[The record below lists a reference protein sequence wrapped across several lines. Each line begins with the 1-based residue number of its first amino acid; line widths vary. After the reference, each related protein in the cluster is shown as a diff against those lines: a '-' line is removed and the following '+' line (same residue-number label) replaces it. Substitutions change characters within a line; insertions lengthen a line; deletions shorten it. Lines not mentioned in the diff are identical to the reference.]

1 MRNGLRA
8 LLLLGL
14 ALLGSPGV
22 FAAEVC
28 VAAPLSSDPVCA
40 YEFNPRAPQTV
51 VLIHGLHG
59 DPLWD
64 WEKQLPF
71 LSQHY
76 HVLSLK
82 LSGFYRAKEDS
93 PLDGPAALAAALRVL
108 TERYARG
115 PVILM
120 AHSMGGVI
128 GLRYAIDYP
137 EAVSRLVLVDVAG
150 LLQRIAF
157 SRALLSNSESSQ
169 ADGDVFSRLA
179 EKLVTKLL
187 IELDDYHAEIA
198 AQYQP
203 RGEEDSYL
211 PERPELLA
219 AFQLIDA
226 DFSRSIDT
234 LKPPALIVWGEKD
247 TVAPLRTAY
256 TLAARVPH
264 SQLLIIPD
272 AGHMV
277 MREKPEVFNRALDDF
292 LHTQPVLTRTH
303 PSYPKQEGAV
313 VQEEECRSEN
323 GRVYSGSYRRL
334 ALYGC
339 DDALIHDARIG
350 ELLVNG
356 SRLKVLNSDIGGG
369 GFGLQ
374 ATGSEVTV
382 TASRIE
388 GDIAIIASRSR
399 LDLAAVEVTGH
410 ELAVQGKRGSDLIF
424 SLSTRKSPLG
434 EGPIH
439 GYFSVDENHP
449 L

>member
-1 MRNGLRA
+1 MNKGWR
-8 LLLLGL
+8 LLLLL
-14 ALLGSPGV
+14 TLLLPGGGGA

-28 VAAPLSSDPVCA
+28 VAAPRSNDAVCA
-40 YEFNPRAPQTV
+40 YEYNPAAAQTV
-51 VLIHGLHG
+51 VLIHGIHG
-59 DPLWD
+59 DPRWD
-64 WEKQLPF
+64 WEKQIPF

-82 LSGFYRAKEDS
+82 LSGFYRAGRDS
-93 PLDGPAALAAALRVL
+93 PLDGPGALAQALKVL
-108 TERYARG
+108 TDRYAHG
-115 PVILM
+115 QVILL

-137 EAVSRLVLVDVAG
+137 EMVSRLVLIDVAG

-157 SRALLSNSESSQ
+157 SRALVANGE
-169 ADGDVFSRLA
+169 DPEGEGDWLYRLG

-187 IELDDYHAEIA
+187 IEMDNYHAEIA
-198 AQYQP
+198 EQHQP
-203 RGEEDSYL
+203 SRDDE
-211 PERPELLA
+211 PFVAERPELLA

-226 DFSRSIDT
+226 DFSRTIDT
-234 LKPPALIVWGEKD
+234 LKAPALILWGEKD

-256 TLAARVPH
+256 TLAARLPR
-264 SQLLIIPD
+264 SQLLIVPG

-277 MREKPEVFNRALDDF
+277 MRDKPEVVNRALHDF
-292 LHTQPVLTRTH
+292 LTSEPVLVRGH
-303 PSYPKQEGAV
+303 PPYPESSQPLLR
-313 VQEEECRSEN
+313 EEECRSEN
-323 GRVYSGSYRRL
+323 ARVYSGNYRRL

-339 DDALIHDARIG
+339 DDAVIHDARIA
-350 ELLVNG
+350 ELIVTG
-356 SRLKVLNSDIGGG
+356 SRLMVLNSNIGGG
-369 GFGLQ
+369 AFGMQ
-374 ATGSEVTV
+374 VTGSEVMM

-399 LDLAAVEVTGH
+399 LDLAAVEVSGQR
-410 ELAVQGKRGSDLIF
+410 LAVQGKRGTDLLF

-439 GYFSVDENHP
+439 GYFTVDAEHS